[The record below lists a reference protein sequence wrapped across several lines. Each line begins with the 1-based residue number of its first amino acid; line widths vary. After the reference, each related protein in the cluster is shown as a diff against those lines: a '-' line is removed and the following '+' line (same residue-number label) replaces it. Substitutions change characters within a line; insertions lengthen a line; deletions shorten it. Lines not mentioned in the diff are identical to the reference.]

1 MRTFDLKLIDP
12 YIKRCYSSIPA
23 GGTRIQVS
31 GGPVTFS
38 PSFVIIGIPHCIP
51 LGPYHAMAA
60 TVNNTGSTTLTG
72 IVFGVFHNSLGQ
84 TLQISTGIA
93 SNVSGGENTTVF
105 IISTLPTTVNYT
117 VNFFVW
123 GTSGSSLSASI
134 AVLFN
139 C

>member
-1 MRTFDLKLIDP
+1 MIH
-12 YIKRCYSSIPA
+12 ISSVA
-23 GGTRIQVS
+23 TALFLLGALGFQAS

-38 PSFVIIGIPHCIP
+38 SFVIIGIPHCIP
-51 LGPYHAMAA
+51 LSPYHAMAA

-93 SNVSGGENTTVF
+93 SNVSGGQNTTVF

-117 VNFFVW
+117 VIFFVW